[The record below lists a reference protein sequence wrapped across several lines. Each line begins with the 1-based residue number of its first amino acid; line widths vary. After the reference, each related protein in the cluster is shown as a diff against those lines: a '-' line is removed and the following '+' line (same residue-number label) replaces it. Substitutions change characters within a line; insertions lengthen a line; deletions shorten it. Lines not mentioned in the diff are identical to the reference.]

1 MRVACHP
8 ISIRRIL
15 NNLSGNALRYGA
27 TRLQAELKDDG
38 HWVRLRLSDNGPGIA
53 EQDYSRVL
61 KPFTQGNLARTG
73 GGSGLGL
80 AIVAKIVSQ
89 HHGTIKLGRSD
100 LGGLLVE
107 IRLPKHQ
114 PLEWMD

>member
-1 MRVACHP
+1 VACNP

-15 NNLSGNALRYGA
+15 NNLSGNSLRYGA
-27 TRLQAELKDDG
+27 SRLHAELKDDG
-38 HWVRLRLSDNGPGIA
+38 HWVRLRLSDNGPGIP
-53 EQDYSRVL
+53 EQDYYRVL
-61 KPFTQGNLARTG
+61 KPFTQGNEARTG
-73 GGSGLGL
+73 SGSGLGL

-89 HHGTIKLGRSD
+89 HHGTIRLGRSE

-107 IRLPKHQ
+107 IRLPKNQ

>member
-1 MRVACHP
+1 M
-8 ISIRRIL
+8 
-15 NNLSGNALRYGA
+15 
-27 TRLQAELKDDG
+27 
-38 HWVRLRLSDNGPGIA
+38 
-53 EQDYSRVL
+53 
-61 KPFTQGNLARTG
+61 ARTG

-89 HHGTIKLGRSD
+89 HHGTIRLGRSE